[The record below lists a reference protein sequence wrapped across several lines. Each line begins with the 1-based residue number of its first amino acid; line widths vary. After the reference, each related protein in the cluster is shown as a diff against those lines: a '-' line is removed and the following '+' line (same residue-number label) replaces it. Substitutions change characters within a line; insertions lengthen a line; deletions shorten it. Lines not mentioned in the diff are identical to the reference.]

1 MSSDKSCAC
10 LSDDASRELAERR
23 KRIAADVIS
32 ALTRAGVAAKVV
44 LPEGDDTPTKGQ
56 KA

>member
-44 LPEGDDTPTKGQ
+44 FPEGDDTPTKGK

>member
-1 MSSDKSCAC
+1 MSPI
-10 LSDDASRELAERR
+10 RQINGRIPAERR